1 MTGRVTLVASRSDH
15 AVADAHRDAAEPLS
29 GRARV
34 SYLYRM
40 RKQAISVT
48 LETDNLAWLRGRA
61 RAADRSVSE
70 TLDLLVTAARGDRSA
85 GDARSVA
92 GTISIAPHDPELT
105 GADAVVRSLFGASL
119 ARDAAGPARDAS
131 PRRPRRAR
139 G

>member
-1 MTGRVTLVASRSDH
+1 
-15 AVADAHRDAAEPLS
+15 
-29 GRARV
+29 
-34 SYLYRM
+34 M

-85 GDARSVA
+85 GDSRSVA
-92 GTISIAPHDPELT
+92 GTISIAPHDPDLS
-105 GADAVVRSLFGASL
+105 GADAAVRSLFGASL
-119 ARDAAGPARDAS
+119 ARDAAARARDAS
-131 PRRPRRAR
+131 PRRARRVR

>member
-1 MTGRVTLVASRSDH
+1 MGRVTLIASRSDH
-15 AVADAHRDAAEPLS
+15 AVANAHRDAAEPLS
-29 GRARV
+29 GRAQA
-34 SYLYRM
+34 SYLHRM

-70 TLDLLVTAARGDRSA
+70 TLDLLVTAARGERSA

-92 GTISIAPHDPELT
+92 GTISIAPQDPDLS

-119 ARDAAGPARDAS
+119 ARDAASTTRGAP

>member
-1 MTGRVTLVASRSDH
+1 MKKR
-15 AVADAHRDAAEPLS
+15 
-29 GRARV
+29 
-34 SYLYRM
+34 
-40 RKQAISVT
+40 AISVT

-61 RAADRSVSE
+61 RAAERSVSE

-85 GDARSVA
+85 GDARSVV
-92 GTISIAPHDPELT
+92 GTVSIAPHDPDLS

-119 ARDAAGPARDAS
+119 PRDAAGPARGAP